1 MQQRLKQ
8 DSIRN
13 ATYTVDC
20 EDFVH
25 VVEFNPFD
33 SGGLGSLIAY
43 GGNNYVVVASCRF
56 QEEDSSISGIDF
68 KILKT
73 FDHGARVDAIAW
85 SPETKCDVLPP
96 LLRFCTAAGDKM
108 LRIFTSDFHEQ
119 HEYKVLQ
126 GHQAYINDVVF
137 SSSDGNEI
145 ASVSDDHTCRIW
157 DLAGNQIAVF
167 MLRSP
172 GMSVVWHPLEAYK
185 LMVAEKTGIIRI
197 YDLSRHQA
205 ILSLESLQTPL
216 MSADW
221 CLQNT
226 FRVGA
231 VAANDWIF
239 WEMPHSSYPQA
250 TKPVHSDRARCFKW
264 SKCNDNI
271 FATTGCPGKMNTQLL
286 IHHLEHPLPI
296 LIGSAPVSSGL
307 SWHRSLPL
315 CVVGGYRKL
324 FFWLTEM

>member
-1 MQQRLKQ
+1 MKQRMKQ

-43 GGNNYVVVASCRF
+43 GGNNYVVVASCQF
-56 QEEDSSISGIDF
+56 QEEDSSINGIEF

-73 FDHGARVDAIAW
+73 FNHGARVDAIAW

-96 LLRFCTAAGDKM
+96 LLRFCTAAGDKT

-126 GHQAYINDVVF
+126 GHQGYINDVVF
-137 SSSDGNEI
+137 SSCDGNEI

-167 MLRSP
+167 MLHSP

-239 WEMPHSSYPQA
+239 WEMPHSSCPQA

-264 SKCNDNI
+264 SKCNENI

>member
-1 MQQRLKQ
+1 MQQKMKE
-8 DSIRN
+8 DSLRK

-33 SGGLGSLIAY
+33 SGGVGSLIAY
-43 GGNNYVVVASCRF
+43 GGINYVVVASCQF
-56 QEEDSSISGIDF
+56 QDEDSSINGIEF

-73 FDHGARVDAIAW
+73 FNHAARVDAIAW
-85 SPETKCDVLPP
+85 SPETKCDALLP
-96 LLRFCTAAGDKM
+96 LLRFCTAAGDKI
-108 LRIFTSDFHEQ
+108 LRVFTSDFHEQ

-137 SSSDGNEI
+137 SSCDGNEI

-205 ILSLESLQTPL
+205 ILSLESLQMPL

-231 VAANDWIF
+231 VAENDWIF
-239 WEMPHSSYPQA
+239 WEMPHSSYPQVK
-250 TKPVHSDRARCFKW
+250 KPVHADRARCFKW
-264 SKCNDNI
+264 SKCNENI

-286 IHHLEHPLPI
+286 IHHLDHPLPI
-296 LIGSAPVSSGL
+296 LIGSAPLGSGL

>member
-1 MQQRLKQ
+1 MDWPTCSPDL
-8 DSIRN
+8 N
-13 ATYTVDC
+13 AIEC
-20 EDFVH
+20 
-25 VVEFNPFD
+25 
-33 SGGLGSLIAY
+33 
-43 GGNNYVVVASCRF
+43 
-56 QEEDSSISGIDF
+56 
-68 KILKT
+68 
-73 FDHGARVDAIAW
+73 
-85 SPETKCDVLPP
+85 
-96 LLRFCTAAGDKM
+96 
-108 LRIFTSDFHEQ
+108 
-119 HEYKVLQ
+119 
-126 GHQAYINDVVF
+126 
-137 SSSDGNEI
+137 
-145 ASVSDDHTCRIW
+145 IW
-157 DLAGNQIAVF
+157 DI
-167 MLRSP
+167 MSRSIHQCHVAHQTLQELTDALIQVCEEIP
-172 GMSVVWHPLEAYK
+172 QENIRRLIRMYIGVDTMHLSM

-239 WEMPHSSYPQA
+239 WEMPHSSCPQA

-264 SKCNDNI
+264 SKCNENI